1 MVTIALS
8 VVWMWGVTV
17 LLVDAI
23 STMIALTV
31 LLVFAVGIADCV
43 HVMSAYFSF
52 RRDGEE
58 HYSALSHSY
67 KKVGIAILLTT
78 ITTAAGVSVLATS
91 NLEPIRVF
99 AWMSAFGVFLAFFF
113 TIVLLP
119 ILLDLWH
126 PKAIHEK
133 NSLADTLGARWT
145 SIKNKRKLIIAIV
158 VGVLLFVSLGLLVG
172 AFMNFVIAL
181 TYWIVNSRQEILA
194 RVPSLVEGSPYL
206 ILVLFASMFALC
218 IYGATKINIDTN
230 IAEMFKAD
238 HPLTVAVTVVDE
250 NMSGAQNMEI
260 MIDTKTSDGML
271 DSDLLVAVDQ
281 LQTRLEEGYPE
292 IVGRTNSLANIVKDT
307 NQIMNEDDPRYYR
320 IPDSGQEISQLLYLF
335 NSCLL
340 YTSDAADE

>member
-8 VVWMWGVTV
+8 VVRMWGVTV

-58 HYSALSHSY
+58 HYTALSHSY

-133 NSLADTLGARWT
+133 NSWADTLGARWT

-158 VGVLLFVSLGLLVG
+158 VGVLLFVSL
-172 AFMNFVIAL
+172 
-181 TYWIVNSRQEILA
+181 
-194 RVPSLVEGSPYL
+194 
-206 ILVLFASMFALC
+206 
-218 IYGATKINIDTN
+218 
-230 IAEMFKAD
+230 
-238 HPLTVAVTVVDE
+238 
-250 NMSGAQNMEI
+250 
-260 MIDTKTSDGML
+260 
-271 DSDLLVAVDQ
+271 
-281 LQTRLEEGYPE
+281 
-292 IVGRTNSLANIVKDT
+292 
-307 NQIMNEDDPRYYR
+307 
-320 IPDSGQEISQLLYLF
+320 
-335 NSCLL
+335 
-340 YTSDAADE
+340 